1 MKYFLS
7 KIAKQHTLRR
17 GVFEL
22 FSKISRYSCFSIP
35 LFLGSLFLPFSKE
48 TRIFFAILFA
58 FALMLELG
66 RVMKFLLN
74 VVMEKGFKHQD
85 TKTKKNLTEILNTI
99 LQILVWVITTLVFFD
114 TIGIAITPFLAS
126 LGV

>member
-1 MKYFLS
+1 M
-7 KIAKQHTLRR
+7 H
-17 GVFEL
+17 
-22 FSKISRYSCFSIP
+22 
-35 LFLGSLFLPFSKE
+35 
-48 TRIFFAILFA
+48 IFFAILFA

-85 TKTKKNLTEILNTI
+85 AKTKKNLTEILNTI
-99 LQILVWVITTLVFFD
+99 LQILVRVIATLVFFD

-126 LGV
+126 L